1 MEDNK
6 RRKKIISGTASLNRR
21 DDKPVE
27 TNGPAGRKDGYQ
39 GRKTQGGA
47 KPTGSSAPSGNIFSM
62 FGGAQNQSSQSQNT
76 QNTQSQFTEQQET
89 QGQNVF
95 STLGGAGATGGASR
109 GGKLGKIVLI
119 ILAVALIIAL
129 ASCVFGGCGGCGG
142 CGSMCSSLTDVIDMQ
157 SGITQNEGNSGYS
170 QSGITQNE
178 GSSWYSQSGGND
190 YTQDIGG
197 SETIPDDSVQQGYAS
212 DLLAQLFGSSS
223 EDPFDATDNNAPS
236 AVSASTSSDTVSE
249 AVSNKARDRYTTI
262 KGKGKDTVTLMVYL
276 CGSDLESEHSMA
288 TADLNEMLHANLN
301 DDKVN
306 IIVETGGAKKVLS
319 LHA

>member
-39 GRKTQGGA
+39 GRRTQGGA

-76 QNTQSQFTEQQET
+76 QNTQSQFTEPQEP

-109 GGKLGKIVLI
+109 GGKFGKILLI
-119 ILAVALIIAL
+119 VLAVVLIIAL
-129 ASCVFGGCGGCGG
+129 ASCVFGGCGGCT
-142 CGSMCSSLTDVIDMQ
+142 CALPDITSEQ
-157 SGITQNEGNSGYS
+157 SGITQNDVGSGYS
-170 QSGITQNE
+170 QS
-178 GSSWYSQSGGND
+178 GND

-197 SETIPDDSVQQGYAS
+197 SETLPDDSVQQGYAS
-212 DLLAQLFGSSS
+212 DFLSQLFGSSS
-223 EDPFDATDNNAPS
+223 EDPFDATDNSAPA
-236 AVSASTSSDTVSE
+236 AVSASTSSTE
-249 AVSNKARDRYTTI
+249 ASLTVSNKARDRYTKI
-262 KGKGKDTVTLMVYL
+262 KGSGKDTVTLMVYL
-276 CGSDLESEHSMA
+276 CGSDRSGTTRSFRTRRISA
-288 TADLNEMLHANLN
+288 TA
-301 DDKVN
+301 
-306 IIVETGGAKKVLS
+306 
-319 LHA
+319 